1 MHKYIAITK
10 NYFTFAKGYEPNE
23 NDENKLIPYIYMK
36 SYKTLLFALM
46 AIVMQFAVACNNDV
60 PEPPQPE
67 PPTPEVP
74 QPLTESHTLT
84 IFMQGNNGLAEFM
97 DSNLQRILTS
107 YYNMPEGD
115 FRILVFYD
123 RGNYTRLTELYMNDG
138 MAKQRLIEEYD
149 TSTSTVDGAFM
160 ESVFARIK
168 EEAPADSYG
177 LILSSHG
184 GGWVPS
190 DLYDVYLLD
199 EGTRAAEP
207 KARPLFYGQDDYDCM
222 EIPDLVDALGA
233 THFNYI
239 IFDACF
245 MGNIEALYE
254 LRDSADYIVAS
265 AAEVLGAGFPYETM
279 IPMLFE
285 YDDHSLKAICE
296 EYMEFYN
303 GSSGTVA
310 LIDCKQLE
318 PLAEAMRTAVAEMG
332 NVDVDNVQAYDAF
345 DYHLYFDLLHYV
357 ELGMENSTDFEK
369 ALNKVVLYS
378 GHTETILTSTG
389 DVDSFTLSRS
399 CGLSCYIP
407 QKDCPATEA
416 AWRKTAWAKAINK

>member
-1 MHKYIAITK
+1 
-10 NYFTFAKGYEPNE
+10 
-23 NDENKLIPYIYMK
+23 MK
-36 SYKTLLFALM
+36 SYKALLLLFV
-46 AIVMQFAVACNNDV
+46 AIAMQFAVACNND
-60 PEPPQPE
+60 EPQPTPQPE
-67 PPTPEVP
+67 PPTPELP

-107 YYNMPEGD
+107 YYDMPEGD
-115 FRILVFYD
+115 FRIFIFYD

-138 MAKQRLIEEYD
+138 MAKQRLVEEYE
-149 TSTSTVDGAFM
+149 TSASTVDKEFVRGVLAK
-160 ESVFARIK
+160 VK

-190 DLYDVYLLD
+190 DLYDVYLLG
-199 EGTRAAEP
+199 EGTRSDAP
-207 KARPLFYGQDDYDCM
+207 QIQPLFYAQDDYNCM
-222 EIPDLVDALGA
+222 EVADLVEALSD
-233 THFNYI
+233 THYEYI

-245 MGNIEALYE
+245 MGNVEALYD
-254 LRDSADYIVAS
+254 LRNSADYIVAS

-285 YDDHSLKAICE
+285 YDDHNLKAICE
-296 EYMEFYN
+296 EYMEYYE

-310 LIDCKQLE
+310 LIDCEQLE
-318 PLAEAMRTAVAEMG
+318 PLAEAMRDVMAEIG
-332 NVDVDNVQAYDAF
+332 EVDVNSVQAYDAF
-345 DYHLYFDLLHYV
+345 EYHLFFDLMHYV
-357 ELGMENSTDFEK
+357 ELGVENSSAFEK

-378 GHTETILTSTG
+378 GHTDYIETATG
-389 DVDSFTLSRS
+389 KDVETYTLDRS

-407 QKDCPATEA
+407 QAECPATEA
-416 AWRKTAWAKAINK
+416 AWCETAWAKAITK

>member
-1 MHKYIAITK
+1 
-10 NYFTFAKGYEPNE
+10 
-23 NDENKLIPYIYMK
+23 MK
-36 SYKTLLFALM
+36 SYKTLLFALA
-46 AIVMQFAVACNNDV
+46 AIVMQFAVACNNDD
-60 PEPPQPE
+60 PQPTPQPE
-67 PPTPEVP
+67 PPTPEQP
-74 QPLTESHTLT
+74 QPLTESHTLV

-97 DSNLQRILTS
+97 DSNLQRILAA
-107 YYNMPEGD
+107 YYDIPEGD

-149 TSTSTVDGAFM
+149 TSTSTVDKAFI
-160 ESVFARIK
+160 ESVLARVK

-199 EGTRAAEP
+199 EGTRATDP
-207 KARPLFYGQDDYDCM
+207 QARPMFYGQDDYDCM
-222 EIPDLVDALGA
+222 EIPDLVGALDDI
-233 THFNYI
+233 HFNYI

-245 MGNIEALYE
+245 MGNIEALYD
-254 LRDSADYIVAS
+254 LRNSADYIVAS

-279 IPMLFE
+279 LPMLFE

-296 EYMEFYN
+296 EYMKYYAN
-303 GSSGTVA
+303 SSGTVA
-310 LIDCKQLE
+310 LIDCQQLE
-318 PLAEAMRTAVAEMG
+318 PLAEAMRAVMAEMG
-332 NVDVDNVQAYDAF
+332 DVNVKSVQAYDAF

-357 ELGMENSTDFEK
+357 ELGVENSSAFEK
-369 ALNKVVLYS
+369 ALNKAVLYS
-378 GHTETILTSTG
+378 GYTDTILTSTG
-389 DVDSFTLSRS
+389 DVDSFELARS
-399 CGLSCYIP
+399 CGISCYIT

-416 AWRKTAWAKAINK
+416 AWRETSWAKAITE

>member
-1 MHKYIAITK
+1 
-10 NYFTFAKGYEPNE
+10 
-23 NDENKLIPYIYMK
+23 MK
-36 SYKTLLFALM
+36 SYKTLLFALA
-46 AIVMQFAVACNNDV
+46 AIAMQFAVACNNDD
-60 PEPPQPE
+60 PQTTPQPE
-67 PPTPEVP
+67 PPTPEQP
-74 QPLTESHTLT
+74 QPLTESHTLV

-97 DSNLQRILTS
+97 DSNLQRILAA
-107 YYNMPEGD
+107 YYDIPEGD

-149 TSTSTVDGAFM
+149 TSTSTVDKAFI
-160 ESVFARIK
+160 ESVLARVK

-199 EGTRAAEP
+199 EGTRATDP
-207 KARPLFYGQDDYDCM
+207 QIRPMFYGQDDYDCM
-222 EIPDLVDALGA
+222 EIPDLVGALDDI
-233 THFNYI
+233 HFNYI

-245 MGNIEALYE
+245 MGNIEALYD
-254 LRDSADYIVAS
+254 LRNSADYIVAS

-279 IPMLFE
+279 LPMLFE

-296 EYMEFYN
+296 EYMKYYAN
-303 GSSGTVA
+303 SSGTVA
-310 LIDCKQLE
+310 LIDCQQLE
-318 PLAEAMRTAVAEMG
+318 PLAEAMRAVMAEMG
-332 NVDVDNVQAYDAF
+332 DVNVKSVQAYDAF

-357 ELGMENSTDFEK
+357 ELGVENSSAFEK
-369 ALNKVVLYS
+369 ALNKAVLYS
-378 GHTETILTSTG
+378 GYTDTILTSTG
-389 DVDSFTLSRS
+389 DVDSFELARS
-399 CGLSCYIP
+399 CGVSCYIT

-416 AWRKTAWAKAINK
+416 AWRDTAWAKAITE

>member
-1 MHKYIAITK
+1 
-10 NYFTFAKGYEPNE
+10 
-23 NDENKLIPYIYMK
+23 MK
-36 SYKTLLFALM
+36 SYKTLLFALA
-46 AIVMQFAVACNNDV
+46 AIVMQFAVACNNDD
-60 PEPPQPE
+60 PQPTPQPE
-67 PPTPEVP
+67 PPTPEQP
-74 QPLTESHTLT
+74 QPLTESHTLV

-97 DSNLQRILTS
+97 DSNLQRILAA
-107 YYNMPEGD
+107 YYDIPEGD

-149 TSTSTVDGAFM
+149 TSTSTVDKAFI
-160 ESVFARIK
+160 ESVLARVK

-199 EGTRAAEP
+199 EGTRATDP
-207 KARPLFYGQDDYDCM
+207 QIRPMFYGQDDYDCM
-222 EIPDLVDALGA
+222 EIPDLVGALDDI
-233 THFNYI
+233 HFNYI

-245 MGNIEALYE
+245 MGNIEALYD
-254 LRDSADYIVAS
+254 LRNSADYIVAS

-279 IPMLFE
+279 LPMLFE

-296 EYMEFYN
+296 EYMKYYAN
-303 GSSGTVA
+303 SSGTVA
-310 LIDCKQLE
+310 LIDCQQLE
-318 PLAEAMRTAVAEMG
+318 PLAEAMRAVMAEMG
-332 NVDVDNVQAYDAF
+332 DVNVKSVQAYDAF

-357 ELGMENSTDFEK
+357 ELGVENSTAFEK
-369 ALNKVVLYS
+369 ALNKAVLYS
-378 GHTETILTSTG
+378 GHTSTILTSTG
-389 DVDSFTLSRS
+389 DVDSFELARS
-399 CGLSCYIP
+399 CGVSCYIT

-416 AWRKTAWAKAINK
+416 AWHETSWAKAITE